1 MAVRTA
7 RTERVPPSVS
17 SGDLSAA
24 LSAISMLWYRDL
36 LRFFRDKSRII
47 GSLAQPIL
55 FLLVFGAGLSP
66 AMGSLGGGKGGQ
78 GGLSYLQFIFP
89 GVISMA
95 ILFTAIFGAIS
106 VIWDREFGF
115 LKEMLVAPVPRWSL
129 AVGKALGGSTTSMLQ
144 GIIML
149 IFAPVVG
156 VSISLRV
163 VLELIPLMFVFS
175 FAMSAMGLFIAA
187 RMKSME
193 GFQLIMNFL
202 MLPLFFLSGALF
214 PLNNLPSWLMILTR
228 INPAAYGVDA
238 IRKVVMSAGDLP
250 PELGDTLGASLFG
263 YSLSPWVDG
272 LIVLAF
278 GAVMIVLAMR
288 SFSAQE

>member
-1 MAVRTA
+1 MAPPVA
-7 RTERVPPSVS
+7 RAERIPPSMPG
-17 SGDLSAA
+17 GDLSAA
-24 LSAISMLWYRDL
+24 FSAIYMLWYRDL

-55 FLLVFGAGLSP
+55 FLFVFGAGLSP
-66 AMGSLGGGKGGQ
+66 TMGSLGGDKSD
-78 GGLSYLQFIFP
+78 LNYLQFIFP
-89 GVISMA
+89 GIISMT
-95 ILFTAIFGAIS
+95 ILFTAIFGAVSI
-106 VIWDREFGF
+106 IWDREFGF

-156 VSISLRV
+156 VSINLRV
-163 VLELIPLMFVFS
+163 VLELIPLMFILA
-175 FAMSAMGLFIAA
+175 FALSGMGLFIAA

-202 MLPLFFLSGALF
+202 MFPLFFLSGALF
-214 PLNNLPSWLMILTR
+214 PLNNIPGWLMVLTR
-228 INPAAYGVDA
+228 INPATYGVDA
-238 IRKVVMSAGDLP
+238 IRKVALSAGDLP
-250 PELGDTLGASLFG
+250 PEVGAKLGASLFG
-263 YSLSPWVDG
+263 HSLNPWVDG

-278 GAVMIVLAMR
+278 SAVMIMLAMR
-288 SFSAQE
+288 SFSVQE